1 MKILFACLVFL
12 INLLGYDAT
21 KIGIISRDEFPFKI
35 EDNKSFDIASRF
47 EILSYVRQIS
57 KIDVNE
63 IRLIELFQEDF
74 FDLESIDKWLI
85 FTKEMLIRSY
95 KDSLKTCSLGNLDEM
110 CMEIKNW
117 QELEQLSNNNSNKL
131 LLNWISLNEMFYK
144 NYLYEQIRLASLSKK
159 ITSEIF
165 TLDEK
170 EEQGF
175 NFSDKEF
182 LITFDDGPSLSNTRK
197 ITEKLNYLRMN
208 AIFFILGENLK
219 KVLEMKESNLYAKS
233 MYMNMCVGSHGFIH
247 KPFPKLNDW
256 ENDYEKTKN
265 LILDNN
271 LQGFQKQEIYFRPPY
286 GQRQENLVKKVISKN
301 DKLLLWNIDSQ
312 DWNKNLSEKQVY
324 DRVFSLMLLYRKGII
339 LFHDTNMKGIFTLE
353 KINDSKKINAI
364 KFMDCKFIEGK

>member
-197 ITEKLNYLRMN
+197 ITEKLNYSTF
-208 AIFFILGENLK
+208 A
-219 KVLEMKESNLYAKS
+219 
-233 MYMNMCVGSHGFIH
+233 H
-247 KPFPKLNDW
+247 K
-256 ENDYEKTKN
+256 T
-265 LILDNN
+265 
-271 LQGFQKQEIYFRPPY
+271 
-286 GQRQENLVKKVISKN
+286 
-301 DKLLLWNIDSQ
+301 
-312 DWNKNLSEKQVY
+312 
-324 DRVFSLMLLYRKGII
+324 
-339 LFHDTNMKGIFTLE
+339 
-353 KINDSKKINAI
+353 
-364 KFMDCKFIEGK
+364 